1 MKADL
6 VLSLVMD
13 KERDCV
19 VPPVP
24 PSFFKQLEKRGGEI
38 GGVYGEDFGVMPGT
52 PGTAVHPLVDLST

>member
-24 PSFFKQLEKRGGEI
+24 PSFFKQLEKRG
-38 GGVYGEDFGVMPGT
+38 VMVVCMERVS
-52 PGTAVHPLVDLST
+52 A